1 MLVEHTPKPWKKS
14 SVIEGD
20 GAFIEISDH
29 EGRLIADVKELT
41 TMTSSE
47 SKKPVEQAH
56 KRHWFR
62 EYAEKSLPQHLP
74 DTVIRAIRAVL
85 EVKGEN
91 QLSDIQQI
99 IGIYDE
105 LTEIKE
111 GESGPQD

>member
-1 MLVEHTPKPWKKS
+1 
-14 SVIEGD
+14 
-20 GAFIEISDH
+20 
-29 EGRLIADVKELT
+29 
-41 TMTSSE
+41 MTSSE

-111 GESGPQD
+111 VKASVTQD